1 MKKKIATYLFVYLSL
16 GVNLFAQGTWSV
28 STLNGETYACLGKD
42 ITFVCANSSTSFSAG
57 CFNYT
62 WEIEGLDEN
71 IHYLI
76 TRTSNRAIIN
86 FRNVGD
92 NNFIVKC
99 TPARNQ
105 AICENQ
111 PNALVSQREIQL
123 GVGRN
128 LVPSDITNPFVTCGF
143 TQPITFSVKEYFPS
157 SVVSYTWTLPPGWT
171 ASSLNQRVIAVTPS
185 GNSSGTI
192 SATVTF
198 SEDYY
203 DKMNCIAR
211 FDPPL
216 IRSTSR
222 VLSMN
227 QPFLNSVIGTNTLGW
242 GDRSV
247 LTYITT
253 SLTNANYSWTIPC
266 GWTSIDGL
274 TGTVI
279 TSTNSIQVIPSG
291 YTGGVVSVFA
301 NLLCDGVSRNTNTVT
316 ISTSI
321 GSGTPTVSGPDL
333 VCTSGSFMLN
343 SSPDPVSWSV
353 SPSIVSPSSGSGS
366 NAVFSRVSN
375 GPATITYT
383 FNYCGVFQ
391 SWSKNFHVGPYS
403 SSNYPISGP
412 ANASCNSYV
421 YYNIP
426 QLTGV
431 TSINWTWPSGWT
443 YVSGQGTQYLA
454 LRTGRYSG
462 TVGVGVNN
470 TCGSSG
476 SYATRF
482 TSVSGYCGYSLIT
495 SPNPASSQLELTLT
509 KPDQELA
516 NSSELELS
524 ARNVEQPE
532 SQIVL
537 YNLKQ
542 EAVFRGSSKSMK
554 TTIPLTG
561 IPKGVYVLKV
571 AIADQVLEKQ
581 ILIEK

>member
-1 MKKKIATYLFVYLSL
+1 
-16 GVNLFAQGTWSV
+16 
-28 STLNGETYACLGKD
+28 
-42 ITFVCANSSTSFSAG
+42 
-57 CFNYT
+57 
-62 WEIEGLDEN
+62 
-71 IHYLI
+71 
-76 TRTSNRAIIN
+76 
-86 FRNVGD
+86 
-92 NNFIVKC
+92 
-99 TPARNQ
+99 
-105 AICENQ
+105 
-111 PNALVSQREIQL
+111 
-123 GVGRN
+123 
-128 LVPSDITNPFVTCGF
+128 
-143 TQPITFSVKEYFPS
+143 
-157 SVVSYTWTLPPGWT
+157 
-171 ASSLNQRVIAVTPS
+171 
-185 GNSSGTI
+185 
-192 SATVTF
+192 
-198 SEDYY
+198 
-203 DKMNCIAR
+203 
-211 FDPPL
+211 
-216 IRSTSR
+216 
-222 VLSMN
+222 
-227 QPFLNSVIGTNTLGW
+227 
-242 GDRSV
+242 
-247 LTYITT
+247 
-253 SLTNANYSWTIPC
+253 
-266 GWTSIDGL
+266 
-274 TGTVI
+274 
-279 TSTNSIQVIPSG
+279 
-291 YTGGVVSVFA
+291 
-301 NLLCDGVSRNTNTVT
+301 
-316 ISTSI
+316 
-321 GSGTPTVSGPDL
+321 
-333 VCTSGSFMLN
+333 
-343 SSPDPVSWSV
+343 
-353 SPSIVSPSSGSGS
+353 
-366 NAVFSRVSN
+366 
-375 GPATITYT
+375 
-383 FNYCGVFQ
+383 
-391 SWSKNFHVGPYS
+391 
-403 SSNYPISGP
+403 
-412 ANASCNSYV
+412 V